1 MKNLFKYSVF
11 FTLLVSMIN
20 CKPKTSPQSSA
31 TKQNNLKKVW
41 MLVEFQNFKKED
53 LIKNKAQMN
62 LTDLK
67 KPNANMG
74 CNKIS
79 FQIELEQN
87 NIKFLN
93 LRSTRMF
100 CQNVMELENAF
111 SKSLDQYNSYTI
123 EGQKLILKSVKNEK
137 IVFVAQDWD

>member
-1 MKNLFKYSVF
+1 MKNLIKHVVF
-11 FTLLVSMIN
+11 FILLVSILN
-20 CKPKTSPQSSA
+20 CKPKTSEQNSA
-31 TKQNNLKKVW
+31 TNQNNLKRVW

-67 KPNANMG
+67 NPNANMG

>member
-1 MKNLFKYSVF
+1 MKKLIKYALS
-11 FTLLVSMIN
+11 FTLLVSILN
-20 CKPKTSPQSSA
+20 CKPKTSELNSV
-31 TKQNNLKKVW
+31 TIQNNLKRVW

-67 KPNANMG
+67 NPNANMG